1 MNTMD
6 AIMGRRSI
14 RKFQDKDVPREV
26 VDAVLTA
33 GINAPSAKNRQ
44 PWRFYVVSGAAK
56 EQMAEAMR
64 TDLQWQE
71 DNGFDSEDD
80 RALLKGAWYTLGIM
94 EKAPVTIFIMNPF
107 GKPPTEG
114 LAPYG
119 ERFFEL
125 ANAQSVGA
133 AIQNMCL
140 AACEQGLGSLWIC
153 DVFSAFHSLG
163 KWLNTDAQMV
173 AALSIGYADE
183 TPPARPRV
191 PVGEIT
197 TYLG

>member
-1 MNTMD
+1 MD
-6 AIMGRRSI
+6 TITAIQARRSI
-14 RKFQDKDVPREV
+14 RRFKPDPVPRELTQ
-26 VDAVLTA
+26 AVLQA
-33 GINAPSAKNRQ
+33 GMNAPSAKNRQ

-71 DNGFDSEDD
+71 DSGMDSEED

-94 EKAPVTIFIMNPF
+94 EKAPVTIFIFNPF

-140 AACEQGLGSLWIC
+140 AACEQDLGSLWIC

-163 KWLNTDAQMV
+163 KWLQTDAQLV
-173 AALSIGYADE
+173 AALSLGYPDE

-197 TYLG
+197 TYLE